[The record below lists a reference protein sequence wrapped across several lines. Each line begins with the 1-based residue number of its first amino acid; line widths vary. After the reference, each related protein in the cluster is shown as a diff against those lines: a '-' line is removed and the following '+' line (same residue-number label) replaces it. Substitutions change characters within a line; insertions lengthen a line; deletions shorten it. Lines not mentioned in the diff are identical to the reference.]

1 MRRGALIGAAALA
14 CLLAG
19 LFSAAVLAANGPL
32 GALTT
37 ITLPTTT
44 VTTTIPTT
52 TTGTTTTTPR
62 QPQEQL
68 IAEGVSVGKVEVGGM
83 TPAEAK
89 AIVQTRF
96 DEALAIRFGRTSLQ
110 VAPKRLGATARVRLA
125 IDQARRAAPY
135 GKVPLFLTLRSGG
148 VARYVRTLAR
158 RFDRPA
164 RNAEL
169 TGLRRLR
176 PWITK
181 EQDGKELR
189 QRSTVRR
196 IVAALRTHQRTVK
209 IRATRL
215 APTITR
221 ARYGPIVVIRRDSK
235 RLHLYRGMRLW
246 KVFGVATGQSSY
258 PTPIGNFSIVTM
270 QRHPWWYPPDSDWAE
285 GEEPVPPGPGNPLGT
300 RWMGLSVS
308 GVGMHGTPDPASIGY
323 SASHGCIRMRI
334 PEAEWLFSRVRLGTP
349 VYIVRA

>member
-1 MRRGALIGAAALA
+1 MRRGVLIVVAALA

-19 LFSAAVLAANGPL
+19 LFSAAVLASNGPL
-32 GALTT
+32 AAVTT

-44 VTTTIPTT
+44 VTTTTPTT

-62 QPQEQL
+62 EPQEVL
-68 IAEGVSVGKVEVGGM
+68 IAEGVSIGKLEVGGM
-83 TPAEAK
+83 TPAEARVL
-89 AIVQTRF
+89 VQTRF
-96 DEALAIRFGRTSLQ
+96 DEALVVRFGPTSTQ

-125 IDQARRAAPY
+125 VDQARRAAPDT
-135 GKVPLFLTLRSGG
+135 KVPLFLTLRSGG
-148 VARYVRTLAR
+148 VSRHVKTLAR
-158 RFDRPA
+158 RFNRPA

-169 TGLRRLR
+169 VGLRRFR

-181 EQDGKELR
+181 EQAGKEVR
-189 QRSTVRR
+189 QRSAVRR

-209 IRATRL
+209 IRAERL
-215 APTITR
+215 DPTVTR

-258 PTPIGNFSIVTM
+258 PTPIGNFSIVTL

-334 PEAEWLFSRVRLGTP
+334 PEAEWLFNRVRLGTP